1 MRRLEF
7 GHDVPVDSFILLWT
21 MAKSLLL
28 IRLPQE
34 IVNIAESELG
44 R

>member
-1 MRRLEF
+1 
-7 GHDVPVDSFILLWT
+7 

-34 IVNIAESELG
+34 IVNIAESELAADG
-44 R
+44 HREISHQ

>member
-1 MRRLEF
+1 
-7 GHDVPVDSFILLWT
+7 

-34 IVNIAESELG
+34 IVNIAESERPLMVIEISHQ
-44 R
+44 